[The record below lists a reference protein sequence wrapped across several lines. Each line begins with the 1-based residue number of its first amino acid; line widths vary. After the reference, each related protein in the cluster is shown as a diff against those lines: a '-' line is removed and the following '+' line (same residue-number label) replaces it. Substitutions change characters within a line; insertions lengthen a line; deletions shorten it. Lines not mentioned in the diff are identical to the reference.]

1 MAKKDR
7 VEESST
13 TATGYASPRVPVPPP
28 NGTHPTSTPLEVPAD
43 RSAWLLAMGLAIAAA
58 FVVLLISIPG
68 STPEPDATAKNVPAA
83 VAPTDQV
90 GRVSAAFAQ
99 LLSPSGHSLPVV
111 LGKLLLASLLG
122 AIVGYRQRL
131 HVGDYI
137 VQAHVIIGF
146 TGAMMMIIIGNEIVR
161 AVGLLGAGS
170 IIRYRTPVRDPK
182 ALASLFVAMGL
193 GIAVGVGLYDLALIG
208 TTVLVLLQGVPGKLV
223 NLLPATVY
231 HPQRADTME
240 LTTDD
245 AGRTMLRLKDEFRSQ
260 DVQYRLLEYDARAK
274 KDGLVKI
281 VMSIEAPATMT
292 TEHLALLVVRDGVQ
306 SVSLEEEDVS

>member
-13 TATGYASPRVPVPPP
+13 TATGYAPPRVPTPPS
-28 NGTHPTSTPLEVPAD
+28 NGVHTASVERTVPAD
-43 RSAWLLAMGLAIAAA
+43 HSGWLIGMGLAAAA
-58 FVVLLISIPG
+58 IVVLVLISLPG
-68 STPEPDATAKNVPAA
+68 GMPEADPSKNAPA
-83 VAPTDQV
+83 VAAPVDEV
-90 GRVSAAFAQ
+90 GRLSAAFQQ
-99 LLSPSGHSLPVV
+99 LFAPSGHSLPVM
-111 LGKLLLASLLG
+111 LGKLLLAALLG
-122 AIVGYRQRL
+122 AIVGYRQRS

-208 TTVLVLLQGVPGKLV
+208 TAVLVLLQGLPGKFA

-231 HPQRADTME
+231 HPQRAYTME

-245 AGRTMLRLKDEFRSQ
+245 AGRTMLRLKDEFRTQ

-292 TEHLALLVVRDGVQ
+292 TEHLALLVVKDGVQ

>member
-13 TATGYASPRVPVPPP
+13 TATGYAPTTVPTPPT
-28 NGTHPTSTPLEVPAD
+28 NGVHASTAARAIPAD
-43 RSAWLLAMGLAIAAA
+43 HSSWLIGIGLILAAIVV
-58 FVVLLISIPG
+58 VVLISLPG
-68 STPEPDATAKNVPAA
+68 SVPEPDTGKNAVA
-83 VAPTDQV
+83 VAPPTDQI
-90 GRVSAAFAQ
+90 GRLSAAFES
-99 LLSPSGHSLPVV
+99 LLAPSGHSLPVT
-111 LGKLLLASLLG
+111 LGKLLLAALLG
-122 AIVGYRQRL
+122 AIVGYRQRMN
-131 HVGDYI
+131 VTDYI

-208 TTVLVLLQGVPGKLV
+208 TAMLVLLQGVPARLVKKL
-223 NLLPATVY
+223 PTTVY
-231 HPQRADTME
+231 HPQRTYTME
-240 LTTDD
+240 LTTED
-245 AGRTMLRLKDEFRSQ
+245 AGRTMVRLKDEFQSQ

>member
-1 MAKKDR
+1 LTD
-7 VEESST
+7 VER
-13 TATGYASPRVPVPPP
+13 AA
-28 NGTHPTSTPLEVPAD
+28 PANH
-43 RSAWLLAMGLAIAAA
+43 SGWLVGMGLAVAAIV
-58 FVVLLISIPG
+58 VVLLISMPGGIPESEG
-68 STPEPDATAKNVPAA
+68 SKNAPA
-83 VAPTDQV
+83 VAAPVDEV
-90 GRVSAAFAQ
+90 GRLTAAFQQ
-99 LLSPSGHSLPVV
+99 LFSPSSHSLPVV

-122 AIVGYRQRL
+122 AIVGYRQRM
-131 HVGDYI
+131 HVSDYI
-137 VQAHVIIGF
+137 IQAHVIIGF

-193 GIAVGVGLYDLALIG
+193 GIAVGVGLYDLAFIG
-208 TTVLVLLQGVPGKLV
+208 TAVLVLLQGIPGKVV
-223 NLLPATVY
+223 NMLPATVY
-231 HPQRADTME
+231 HPQRAYTME
-240 LTTDD
+240 LTTED
-245 AGRTMLRLKDEFRSQ
+245 AGRTMLRLKDEFFAQ